1 MEKCARCGRN
11 EEEVRLFDGLYVN
24 DAVKMCEKCAI
35 ISNIPIIKRPSVNQ
49 LKNSE
54 QQYGVRERLMQ
65 MNHLSSNSKQ
75 EKTALDALRELES
88 KPELE
93 KPEDLVFKLV
103 DNFHWTIQTERR
115 RKGLSTKQLA
125 DLIGESESALKL
137 LEKGIVPNN
146 AINLV
151 TAIEQFLKIRLI
163 KKDFLNQNTNDQN
176 LLTPRNVRPMQEYSS
191 KSSFIKKIEKDEI
204 NDLLQT
210 AISQEKN
217 PGLNKIEKIEGYPLD
232 ASEFKKKE
240 AGASIM
246 DIRKR
251 NDLIDQ
257 DFNKKSVNTVGR
269 EQTGDF
275 GKENGPGTKRVLY
288 KEKPKNVVPTI
299 HELMKRKQERD
310 KTSVTG
316 QDIDILD

>member
-1 MEKCARCGRN
+1 MEKCARCSRN

-24 DAVKMCEKCAI
+24 DAVKICERCAI
-35 ISNIPIIKRPSVNQ
+35 ISNIPIIKRPSVDQ

-65 MNHLSSNSKQ
+65 MNHLAPSGKK
-75 EKTALDALRELES
+75 EKTALDALRELEN

-125 DLIGESESALKL
+125 DMLGESEAALKL
-137 LEKGIVPNN
+137 LEKGIVPNK
-146 AINLV
+146 AINLI

-163 KKDFLNQNTNDQN
+163 KKDFLNQNINDKN
-176 LLTPRNVRPMQEYSS
+176 LLTPRNPAPVQESSS
-191 KSSFIKKIEKDEI
+191 KSAFIKKIEKDEI
-204 NDLLQT
+204 NDLLQN
-210 AISQEKN
+210 AISDEKN
-217 PGLNKIEKIEGYPLD
+217 LVLNKIEKIDGYPLD
-232 ASEFKKKE
+232 STEFKKKDE
-240 AGASIM
+240 GTSII
-246 DIRKR
+246 DLRKR
-251 NDLIDQ
+251 NELIDQ
-257 DFNKKSVNTVGR
+257 DFNKKSVKTVGK

-275 GKENGPGTKRVLY
+275 GKENASTPRRTLY

-299 HELMKRKQERD
+299 YELMKRKQERD
-310 KTSVTG
+310 KVSVTG